1 MLKTTHISFS
11 LFIKYYKK
19 SISEMLSI
27 LKPTT
32 LQFFVTSEDEHKS
45 SHWIMQIIRKYVNT
59 KNIIY

>member
-1 MLKTTHISFS
+1 
-11 LFIKYYKK
+11 
-19 SISEMLSI
+19 MLSI